1 MILGNRNEGWRR
13 VTRVAVGL
21 ALLLPASGCITPN
34 ASWLGGGETLMPQ
47 YRTTSHEVD
56 YRTLGLT
63 TPPMGLRWYRVDRSY
78 VLANRTTG
86 LIIKSVP
93 VPVS

>member
-1 MILGNRNEGWRR
+1 M
-13 VTRVAVGL
+13 L
-21 ALLLPASGCITPN
+21 AGCSTPHMPAMPSM
-34 ASWLGGGETLMPQ
+34 AWMSGGETLMPQ
-47 YRTTSHEVD
+47 YRTVSHEVPD

-63 TPPMGLRWYRVDRSY
+63 PPPMGLRWYHVDKVY

-93 VPVS
+93 DQIDR